1 MKIYNKK
8 KRGQSLLE
16 FALIAALVG
25 IVGGWAFIKMNPD
38 LFRNYFKSSV
48 SSTNT
53 IDSNGQM
60 KICTYDDNNC
70 ATPAAPPAPPPPPS
84 TCDPIAIGAAE
95 ADGSIYAGTDGINNL
110 CVTASDDSTG
120 ISWNDGAHLHLLSGA
135 TNALDGLA
143 NTNLLAASVDAA
155 SPYEAARLCSNLVRH
170 NKSDWYL
177 PSQVELLIIEVNRAA
192 IGGFT
197 TPQDYWSSTESTD
210 EQAWAVY
217 FGGLPKLSTEDK
229 DKNDH
234 YIRCVR
240 HE

>member
-70 ATPAAPPAPPPPPS
+70 ATPVAPPAPPPPPN
-84 TCDPIAIGAAE
+84 TCDPIVIGAVE

-110 CVTASDDSTG
+110 CVTASDDSAGTT
-120 ISWNDGAHLHLLSGA
+120 WNNGGSFYIGTGA
-135 TNALDGLA
+135 TNQIMGLPNTTLLDTLIDGA
-143 NTNLLAASVDAA
+143 NPYQAAELCANL
-155 SPYEAARLCSNLVRH
+155 NRH
-170 NKSDWYL
+170 GQTDWYL
-177 PSQVELLIIEVNRAA
+177 PAQVELSIIYVNSVA
-192 IGGFT
+192 IGGFASEH
-197 TPQDYWSSTESTD
+197 YWSSTEFD
-210 EQAWAVY
+210 ADQAYVVD
-217 FGGLPKLSTEDK
+217 FPNLGQIQGKDK
-229 DKNDH
+229 DDS
-234 YIRCVR
+234 YPVRCVR
-240 HE
+240 HD